1 MVGRRWLVTALV
13 AVLAGLGAPRMLQA
27 QQAAPTSALASAS
40 PVDPKMR
47 ELATLQLEVDA
58 TRDEYFA
65 RLSVIHEDVPK
76 HALRKEFSKAIET
89 VCQKYGM
96 TTEQF
101 EREIFL
107 VSSDDAALAAFDN
120 ALRVLTAEPVR

>member
-1 MVGRRWLVTALV
+1 
-13 AVLAGLGAPRMLQA
+13 MLQA
-27 QQAAPTSALASAS
+27 QQAAPTSALASAA

-47 ELATLQLEVDA
+47 ELATLQMEVDA

-65 RLSVIHEDVPK
+65 RLAAVHEDVPK
-76 HALRKEFSKAIET
+76 HALREEFSKTIEA
-89 VCQKYGM
+89 VCQKHGM

-101 EREIFL
+101 EREVFL

-120 ALRVLTAEPVR
+120 ALKMLTDEAAR